1 MSVFEIAMLVCFG
14 FAWPASIWKS
24 WTSRNNSGKSLQFL
38 CIVLVGYAAGIT
50 HKLLYSFDA
59 VIVLYAV
66 NALMVTTDIALWF
79 RNGRL
84 MKGDAAADFSAQ
96 APAPT
101 PMGKSPLY
109 GARHTK

>member
-38 CIVLVGYAAGIT
+38 CIVLVGYAAGIA
-50 HKLLYSFDA
+50 HKLIYSYDA
-59 VIVLYAV
+59 VIILYGI
-66 NALMVTTDIALWF
+66 NAMMVTTDIVLWF

-84 MKGDAAADFSAQ
+84 MKEEATHGFTAPRGAPSQQ
-96 APAPT
+96 AH
-101 PMGKSPLY
+101 G
-109 GARHTK
+109 